1 MKVQDILAEK
11 GSEVISV
18 HEEKTVFEAMGIF
31 AKNKVGSLLVL
42 NENNDTVGIIG
53 ARDVLMEAL
62 RTCEGIKK
70 TKVKE
75 IMTREI
81 IVGAPEDNL
90 EDVEKIMTVNRIRH
104 LPIVKQKQ
112 ICGIISI
119 GDVVKAQ
126 LQDLHV
132 ENKYLKDYVSGKYP
146 A

>member
-11 GSEVISV
+11 GSNVVSV
-18 HEEKTVFEAMGIF
+18 HENKTVFEAMRKF
-31 AKNKVGSLLVL
+31 AENKVGSLLVL
-42 NENNDTVGIIG
+42 NDNGDPAGIIG
-53 ARDVLMEAL
+53 ARDVLMETL
-62 RTCEGIKK
+62 RVCEGIKE

-75 IMTREI
+75 IMSREI
-81 IVGAPEDNL
+81 IVGAPEDDI
-90 EDVEKIMTVNRIRH
+90 EQVEKTMTKNRIRH
-104 LPIVKQKQ
+104 LPIVKNNK

-132 ENKYLKDYVSGKYP
+132 ENKYLKDYVTGKYP

>member
-1 MKVQDILAEK
+1 MSKIQGAIFMKVQDILAEK

-70 TKVKE
+70 T
-75 IMTREI
+75 
-81 IVGAPEDNL
+81 
-90 EDVEKIMTVNRIRH
+90 
-104 LPIVKQKQ
+104 
-112 ICGIISI
+112 
-119 GDVVKAQ
+119 
-126 LQDLHV
+126 
-132 ENKYLKDYVSGKYP
+132 
-146 A
+146 